1 MSKLTDYRSS
11 VKRIHELFEI
21 VDQVTTEAEKEIH
34 RLRYDV
40 YQDKI
45 RALEKERDDQIDLV
59 TAKKEAKVAY
69 HNKLIEEQRVIVK
82 EVERIYGLIDVYRDN
97 LKEPFKPEVSLY
109 TYSDRDEAGN
119 YILERRKVTL
129 DPFTVMP
136 SNKYLASAIYV
147 VENGKPVNKYTL
159 VVAYSTIFLGDI
171 FKTGWA
177 YIPKINTEHGTVM
190 MLLREG
196 PDKDKLIEWYKKNG
210 LSKEVQEVFDRHAEL
225 EKAYEEAIKLYD
237 SKEWQKGYLQW
248 KKKYY
253 EEGYSHGIET
263 PEYKAICKELNN
275 L

>member
-11 VKRIHELFEI
+11 VKRIRELRDLYSEK
-21 VDQVTTEAEKEIH
+21 ERAAEKEIY
-34 RLRYDV
+34 RIKYDV
-40 YQDKI
+40 YRDKI

-59 TAKKEAKVAY
+59 TAEKETEIALL
-69 HNKLIEEQRVIVK
+69 NKQIAEQVVVVK
-82 EVERIYGLIDVYRDN
+82 EVERIYSLIDVYRDN
-97 LKEPFKPEVSLY
+97 LKESFKPEVSLY

-119 YILERRKVTL
+119 WTSDRRKVIL
-129 DPFTVMP
+129 ESFAVHDLG
-136 SNKYLASAIYV
+136 KYISSSVYV